1 MTDEKLIEETV
12 PTETV
17 ASVELEQLADSEL
30 LLSANIALCSNY
42 ATPINDPF
50 CAARRQS
57 HSNTAFKFLFLVQV
71 YIILATLGLAVTFSV
86 DAITQ

>member
-1 MTDEKLIEETV
+1 MTDEELIEETV

-17 ASVELEQLADSEL
+17 ASVELEQLANSEL

-50 CAARRQS
+50 YNTSRQS
-57 HSNTAFKFLFLVQV
+57 HGITAFKFLFLAQM

-86 DAITQ
+86 DVVTQ

>member
-1 MTDEKLIEETV
+1 MTDEELIEETA

-42 ATPINDPF
+42 TTPINDPF
-50 CAARRQS
+50 YNTPRQS
-57 HSNTAFKFLFLVQV
+57 HGITAFKFLFLVQMYV
-71 YIILATLGLAVTFSV
+71 ILATLGLAVTFSV
-86 DAITQ
+86 DVVTQ